1 MFDGKWKKNIE
12 NYRAMDFI
20 HLYLLSH
27 ITDAYLT
34 FQMPEKLENMDLKKK
49 KKVFYFCPIL
59 QNSKPHM
66 KITHLWFR

>member
-1 MFDGKWKKNIE
+1 MLSSIEIIFDGKWKKNIE

-34 FQMPEKLENMDLKKK
+34 FQMPEKLENMD
-49 KKVFYFCPIL
+49 V
-59 QNSKPHM
+59 
-66 KITHLWFR
+66 